1 MILLINYRPYGN
13 NILPVYVIFSILT
26 LNRVFVYIHISIS
39 FAILNIHFSS
49 YVSLKIKLLEFK
61 QHQIE

>member
-13 NILPVYVIFSILT
+13 NILPVYVIFSILM

-39 FAILNIHFSS
+39 FAILNIHLSS